1 MNERRKPVLIL
12 VLCIAAILTATVSLK
27 LKGGHA
33 QITTPATTGMI
44 AQIASFAGPPVG
56 FLTCNAASANIPAE
70 DSTTRNLWYCDGTQW
85 WMLSGQPPDL
95 TATGTIPA
103 ATVVIAGCSSAGT
116 INVTGAVVGKR
127 VDVQNS
133 DGSLPPATTVYQGS
147 VTAAGVVSVRQCA
160 FVGLV
165 MASKAVNVTVGQ

>member
-12 VLCIAAILTATVSLK
+12 ILCTAAILTATVSLK

-56 FLTCNAASANIPAE
+56 FLTCNAASSNIPAE

-103 ATVVIAGCSSAGT
+103 ATVVVSGCSAT
-116 INVTGAVVGKR
+116 ATVNVTGAVVGKR
-127 VDVQNS
+127 VDVQNT
-133 DGSLPPATTVYQGS
+133 DGTLPAATSIYQGS
-147 VTAAGVVSVRQCA
+147 VTSAGVVTIRQCA
-160 FVGLV
+160 FVALV
-165 MASKAVNVTVGQ
+165 MASRAVTVTVGQ